1 MKITEALVAEHAVF
15 YAQFDQLERTLPTTK
30 TLAEIKAVA
39 ALLESALKTHA
50 GLEDDLLF
58 AALEP
63 CLDQLGKLENVRHD
77 HDAIDK
83 MLGQV
88 QKARTRA
95 EAQRVMMK
103 VVHLARHEFDMEE
116 RIIFPMAENLL
127 RSDTLLKLGKAWA
140 RQRMVTFS

>member
-1 MKITEALVAEHAVF
+1 M
-15 YAQFDQLERTLPTTK
+15 
-30 TLAEIKAVA
+30 
-39 ALLESALKTHA
+39 
-50 GLEDDLLF
+50 
-58 AALEP
+58 
-63 CLDQLGKLENVRHD
+63 GKLENVRHD